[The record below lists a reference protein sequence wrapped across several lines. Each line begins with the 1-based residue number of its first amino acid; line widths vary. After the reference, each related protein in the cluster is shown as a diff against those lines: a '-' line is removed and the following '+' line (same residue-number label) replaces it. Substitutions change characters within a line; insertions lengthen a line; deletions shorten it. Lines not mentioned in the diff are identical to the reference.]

1 MTIDEMSERP
11 RVARKDLMRYRLL
24 AVATLAVAT
33 APTHAFAGAPA
44 QGLPLRNGRP
54 AIALVNQDPIYLD
67 EMARDLGPSDR
78 ARLQQARATAEDL
91 ALLDRL
97 ITIRL
102 IAQEG
107 ATMGLD
113 EVPEIQKQVE
123 VTSREILREVLIE
136 RLTKDIVPDASAI
149 EKLFKESVREWKT
162 ASLLFQDEAA
172 AQRARKEIEGG
183 ATFADVAARAVAV
196 KTARADADT
205 AYHRKTDFLPQ
216 IAEGIAPLVAGQTSP
231 VIRLQAGFVVVRVT
245 DIRYPENPG
254 ARAEARKQIL
264 SQQQVA
270 FLKKHEQVMRRQFVV
285 VNQGLLKS
293 LNYESA
299 QPGIDALL
307 KDKRLVAE
315 IKGGASVTVGDLTDY
330 LRMQSFHGGDQVK
343 QGKNMNAK
351 KEDAL
356 DATIGRRLLN
366 MEALK
371 LGIDKTNAYR
381 DRLAGYK
388 ESLVFES
395 FVQKVIAPENKLK
408 EEEVKQ
414 YYNAHLKDYS
424 YPAMLRVKSLAF
436 TRRAAGEDA
445 MRKLREGSDYGW
457 LAANAE
463 GRVAK
468 GTPGVLTLDGQPVTI
483 DSMPE
488 GLQKTLTGAKS
499 GDFKL
504 YESPEGHTY
513 VLAVQQV
520 LGSSAKPYE
529 EVREDIAKKVYGEKI
544 KKGVETYA
552 GKLRA
557 QSKVETYLERVK

>member
-1 MTIDEMSERP
+1 
-11 RVARKDLMRYRLL
+11 MRYRFL
-24 AVATLAVAT
+24 AVTGLLVASMHVQAAVV
-33 APTHAFAGAPA
+33 
-44 QGLPLRNGRP
+44 GLPLKNGRK
-54 AIALVNQDPIYLD
+54 AVALVNRDPIFLD
-67 EMARDLGPSDR
+67 EMARDLRPSDR
-78 ARLQQARATAEDL
+78 ARLEQGRGNADDF

-97 ITIRL
+97 IVVRL
-102 IAQEG
+102 IGQEA

-113 EVPEIQKQVE
+113 EVPEIQKQIE

-136 RLTKDIVPDASAI
+136 RLTKGIVPDAARI
-149 EKLFKESVREWKT
+149 EKLFRESVREWKT
-162 ASLLFQDEAA
+162 TGLIFQDEAA
-172 AQRARKEIEGG
+172 ASRARKEIAGG
-183 ATFADVAARAVAV
+183 AAFADVAARALAA
-196 KTARADADT
+196 KTAKTDADG
-205 AYHRKTDFLPQ
+205 AYHPKKDFLPQ
-216 IAEGIAPLVAGQTSP
+216 IAEGIATLPVGQVSA
-231 VIRLQAGFVVVRVT
+231 VIRLPVGFVVVKVV
-245 DIRYPENPG
+245 DIRYPENPE
-254 ARAEARKQIL
+254 ARAEATKQVL

-270 FLKKHEQVMRRQFVV
+270 FLKAHEQVMRRQFVV
-285 VNQGLLKS
+285 IDKTLLKS
-293 LNYESA
+293 LNYEA
-299 QPGIDALL
+299 AKPTMDELL
-307 KDKRLVAE
+307 KDQRLVAE
-315 IKGGASVTVGDLTDY
+315 IKGGASVSVGDLTDY
-330 LRMQSFHGGDQVK
+330 LRMQSFHGEDKAK

-381 DRLAGYK
+381 DRVTGYK
-388 ESLVFES
+388 ESLIFDS

-424 YPAMLRVKSLAF
+424 YPAMLRIKSLAF

-457 LAANAE
+457 LATNAE

-483 DSMPE
+483 DSMPA
-488 GLQKTLTGAKS
+488 GLQKALAGAKT
-499 GDFKL
+499 GDFRL
-504 YESPEGHTY
+504 YESPEGPTY
-513 VLAVQQV
+513 LLAVQQV
-520 LGSSAKPYE
+520 LGSTAKPYE
-529 EVREDIAKKVYGEKI
+529 EVREDIAKKVYGERI

>member
-1 MTIDEMSERP
+1 MS
-11 RVARKDLMRYRLL
+11 A
-24 AVATLAVAT
+24 
-33 APTHAFAGAPA
+33 
-44 QGLPLRNGRP
+44 
-54 AIALVNQDPIYLD
+54 
-67 EMARDLGPSDR
+67 
-78 ARLQQARATAEDL
+78 
-91 ALLDRL
+91 
-97 ITIRL
+97 
-102 IAQEG
+102 
-107 ATMGLD
+107 
-113 EVPEIQKQVE
+113 
-123 VTSREILREVLIE
+123 
-136 RLTKDIVPDASAI
+136 
-149 EKLFKESVREWKT
+149 
-162 ASLLFQDEAA
+162 
-172 AQRARKEIEGG
+172 
-183 ATFADVAARAVAV
+183 
-196 KTARADADT
+196 
-205 AYHRKTDFLPQ
+205 
-216 IAEGIAPLVAGQTSP
+216 
-231 VIRLQAGFVVVRVT
+231 VIRLPVGFVVVKVV
-245 DIRYPENPG
+245 DIRYPENPE
-254 ARAEARKQIL
+254 ARAEATKQVL

-270 FLKKHEQVMRRQFVV
+270 FLKAHEQVMRRQFVV
-285 VNQGLLKS
+285 IDKTLLKS
-293 LNYESA
+293 LNYEA
-299 QPGIDALL
+299 AKPTMDELL

-315 IKGGASVTVGDLTDY
+315 IKGGASVSVGDLTDY
-330 LRMQSFHGGDQVK
+330 LRMQSFHGEDKAK

-371 LGIDKTNAYR
+371 LGIDKTNAYL
-381 DRLAGYK
+381 DRVRGYK
-388 ESLVFES
+388 ESLIFDS

-424 YPAMLRVKSLAF
+424 YPAMLRIKSLAF

-483 DSMPE
+483 DSMPA
-488 GLQKTLTGAKS
+488 GLQKALAGAKT
-499 GDFKL
+499 GDFRL
-504 YESPEGHTY
+504 YESPEGPTY
-513 VLAVQQV
+513 LLAVQQV
-520 LGSSAKPYE
+520 LGSTAKPYE

>member
-1 MTIDEMSERP
+1 
-11 RVARKDLMRYRLL
+11 MRYRFLTVTGLL
-24 AVATLAVAT
+24 VASMHVQAAVV
-33 APTHAFAGAPA
+33 
-44 QGLPLRNGRP
+44 GLPLKNGRK
-54 AIALVNQDPIYLD
+54 AVALVNRDPIFLD
-67 EMARDLGPSDR
+67 EMARDLRPSDR
-78 ARLQQARATAEDL
+78 ARLEQGRGNADDF

-97 ITIRL
+97 IVVRL
-102 IAQEG
+102 IGQEA

-113 EVPEIQKQVE
+113 EVPEIQKQIE

-136 RLTKDIVPDASAI
+136 RLTKGIVPDAARI
-149 EKLFKESVREWKT
+149 EKLFRESVREWKT
-162 ASLLFQDEAA
+162 TGLIFQDEAA
-172 AQRARKEIEGG
+172 ASRARKEIAGG
-183 ATFADVAARAVAV
+183 AAFADVAARALAA
-196 KTARADADT
+196 KTAKTDADG
-205 AYHRKTDFLPQ
+205 AYHPKKDFLPQ
-216 IAEGIAPLVAGQTSP
+216 IAEGIATLPVGQVSA
-231 VIRLQAGFVVVRVT
+231 VIRLPVGFVVVKVV
-245 DIRYPENPG
+245 DIRYPENPE
-254 ARAEARKQIL
+254 ARAEATKQVL

-270 FLKKHEQVMRRQFVV
+270 FLKAHEQVMRRQFVV
-285 VNQGLLKS
+285 IDKTLLKS
-293 LNYESA
+293 LNYEA
-299 QPGIDALL
+299 AKPTMDELL

-315 IKGGASVTVGDLTDY
+315 IKGGASVSVGDLTDY
-330 LRMQSFHGGDQVK
+330 LRMQSFHGEDKAK

-371 LGIDKTNAYR
+371 LGIDKTNAYL
-381 DRLAGYK
+381 DRVRGYK
-388 ESLVFES
+388 ESLIFDS

-424 YPAMLRVKSLAF
+424 YPAMLRIKSLAF

-483 DSMPE
+483 DSMPA
-488 GLQKTLTGAKS
+488 GLQKALAGAKT
-499 GDFKL
+499 GDFRL
-504 YESPEGHTY
+504 YESPEGPTY
-513 VLAVQQV
+513 LLAVQQV
-520 LGSSAKPYE
+520 LGSTAKPYE